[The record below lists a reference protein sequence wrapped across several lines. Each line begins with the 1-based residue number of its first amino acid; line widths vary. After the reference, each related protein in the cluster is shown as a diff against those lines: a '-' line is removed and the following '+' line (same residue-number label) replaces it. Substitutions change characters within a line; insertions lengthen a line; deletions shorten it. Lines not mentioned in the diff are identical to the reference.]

1 MNGDYRLPDRFP
13 RGSALIL
20 TVMLSTILAI
30 VAVMFLLASR
40 VESLSTSS
48 LIDEQDLNNAV
59 DTVVAKIS
67 NELVLDTPGVS
78 SDPNEEYYDYPGD
91 NDKWLASLE
100 PYYNDDPS
108 ITNKKNRYFWGQISD
123 LTGYLSDDRHWATQN
138 VRVRFSTDTVDEY
151 PEIEF
156 DDNGDLNESAA
167 DADGDG
173 IADSKWFELEDVSG
187 SRGQKFYAAVRIIDN
202 SGTLN
207 INTAYQP
214 DETQKDRSDGAMLNQ
229 ADLDA
234 FARGTDDADDIFA
247 ARSGMVANPANI
259 EAYELN
265 GARKLEDP
273 YRDYTLFDISDE
285 LELRNRFLINSAA
298 ISRIEEV
305 WKDTVGEDF
314 NSLAKHPFNTFSN
327 YGILDW
333 ATRFIPGDPNFDC
346 RHLLTTYN
354 IDRLIDPNG
363 DKMININTADVND
376 LHLGIHKAI
385 SDANDVFA
393 VADVNS
399 ISAQL
404 VANIVDCRDDDADV
418 TVFNFNSIDY
428 YGFEAQPF
436 ITEMYSVIDANNPD
450 VPGENY
456 YALELY
462 NPFNIPVPLNNFYLS
477 INGAIIPLNGTIAAN
492 GYYVISNNSSGYS
505 DANHISGDL
514 RFSGNYVDTSVP
526 PDGIFDS
533 WDNYTVTLKRTV
545 GGDEILMDVQETKN
559 EWFKQGFTY
568 DIRKKTEHWQFV
580 YDTNEASTGAH
591 TLGAANITLIP
602 DAVNF
607 NLSLVSDKFTTVDD
621 FTRALIIG
629 PDTSKS
635 IGQKLALAVSESAIR
650 LDLTAGDKIQRL
662 FQYLTNWDPPAEA
675 DNIKVYGRVNI
686 NTAPWFV
693 IAQLPWMEENIAKAI
708 VDYRDSTPVKGFKSI
723 AELIDVDEMRLYGND
738 HVDLD
743 KFPDLTPGDGA
754 IDDFEERDVIFA
766 RISNLVTVRSDV
778 FTAYILV
785 RLGKDGPQKRVVAI
799 LDRSDVLK
807 PTDRVKILALH
818 DVSYP
823 K

>member
-1 MNGDYRLPDRFP
+1 
-13 RGSALIL
+13 
-20 TVMLSTILAI
+20 MLSTILAI
-30 VAVMFLLASR
+30 VAVMFLLTSR

-59 DTVVAKIS
+59 DTIVAKIS
-67 NELVLDTPGVS
+67 DKLVLDTPGVS
-78 SDPNEEYYDYPGD
+78 SDPNEEYYDYPD
-91 NDKWLASLE
+91 SSNRWLASLE
-100 PYYNDDPS
+100 PYEDSNEY
-108 ITNKKNRYFWGQISD
+108 YWGQISD
-123 LTGYLSDDRHWATQN
+123 LTGYIFNSISGVKTSWDTQDIN
-138 VRVRFSTDTVDEY
+138 VDPPGSRKVIQEY
-151 PEIEF
+151 PDITF
-156 DDNGDLNESAA
+156 DNEGHLEETLA

-173 IADSKWFELEDVSG
+173 IADSKWFELEDASG
-187 SRGQKFYAAVRIIDN
+187 SKGQKFYAAVRIIDN
-202 SGTLN
+202 GGMLN

-285 LELRNRFLINSAA
+285 LELRHRFLIDSPAVT
-298 ISRIEEV
+298 RIETV
-305 WKDTVGEDF
+305 WKDTTEASED
-314 NSLAKHPFNTFSN
+314 SPYAGGTMGKLEEWQRRAVRSN
-327 YGILDW
+327 
-333 ATRFIPGDPNFDC
+333 DPNYYSEYDR

-354 IDRLIDPNG
+354 IDRIIDPNG
-363 DKMININTADVND
+363 DEMININDANAAG
-376 LHLGIHKAI
+376 LYSGIHKAI
-385 SDANDVFA
+385 YDANDIFT
-393 VADVNS
+393 DVNS
-399 ISAQL
+399 VSAQL
-404 VANIVDCRDDDADV
+404 AANIVDCRDDDADV

-436 ITEMYSVIDANNPD
+436 ITEMYSIIDAANPD
-450 VPGENY
+450 EPGKNSY
-456 YALELY
+456 SLELY
-462 NPFNIPVPLNNFYLS
+462 NPFNIPVPLDDLSLS
-477 INGAIIPLNGTIAAN
+477 IDFGLINIAVIPLGGVIDAN
-492 GYYVISNNSSGYS
+492 GYFVVSNNLIGYP
-505 DANHISGDL
+505 DPDHISADL

-526 PDGIFDS
+526 PDGTIDD

-545 GGDEILMDVQETKN
+545 GGAEILMDHQET
-559 EWFKQGFTY
+559 EHDWFGLGVTNNIQRILGNSQY
-568 DIRKKTEHWQFV
+568 VYQWQ
-580 YDTNEASTGAH
+580 YEKSKGTG
-591 TLGAANITLIP
+591 TLGAFNATLPSDVNNYNLPVITG
-602 DAVNF
+602 
-607 NLSLVSDKFTTVDD
+607 KFTTVGD

-629 PDTSKS
+629 PDTTES
-635 IGQKLALAVSESAIR
+635 IGQKLAAAVLESDIR
-650 LDLTAGDKIQRL
+650 LNLAESKIQRL

-708 VDYRDSTPVKGFKSI
+708 VNYRDSASVKGFKSI
-723 AELIDVDEMRLYGND
+723 AELINVSEMHFYGND
-738 HVDLD
+738 YVDLD
-743 KFPDLTPGDGA
+743 KFPDLTPNDGA

-799 LDRSDVLK
+799 LDRSDVDVYN
-807 PTDRVKILALH
+807 PSGRVKVLAMH
-818 DVSYP
+818 EVSYP